1 MLITDVILMASSL
14 AALLLAVRARNLR
27 QAITLAAIGT
37 IAGVTSVVCNSWQAA
52 PATLAALIIM
62 TVAAM
67 PAYAPRWPM
76 RWSRRLLAG
85 VAIVCLV
92 ASVALFYSLPIF
104 SLPAPDGPHAVGT
117 RQFELIDPS
126 RTGVMEDAPGTPR
139 RILVRAWYPA
149 ANVEGLSTR
158 PYLTEQEVDDHAID
172 VFTDFGLPQFVYRHF
187 TQVRTHS
194 YEAAPADVSES
205 LPVVVFS
212 HGYWCWP
219 GQNTALMEKLASH
232 GYLVFSVGHPY
243 DAGTMTFADGTKIP
257 VSPKKKSAQVP
268 TEGMIKY
275 WTGADHDARYAAL
288 RQYQIDFD
296 NHRVMQS
303 FNAWR
308 DDLHFFVDQLTSN
321 RLPEALHELQEAA
334 DDRRIGFAGMSFGGT
349 SSASACHHDTRCQAA
364 VNLDG
369 EEFDWSLYNANVR
382 MPLGVLH
389 ADWVR
394 YPPFG
399 PNSADPTF
407 NLLCGYAYESWS
419 TAGENESVTRARLI
433 GARHLGLTDLPLS
446 ARGPLAARI
455 YGRGDSKQMVEATNA
470 FVVGFFDTHLKKIPP
485 AATAFPKAVLDR
497 YPASLAPHRNT
508 AVREW
513 WTRRS

>member
-1 MLITDVILMASSL
+1 MLITDLILIAASLVALSIL
-14 AALLLAVRARNLR
+14 FRNRRAALV
-27 QAITLAAIGT
+27 TAAIGAL
-37 IAGVTSVVCNSWQAA
+37 AGVISLSTNGWQAA
-52 PATLAALIIM
+52 PAVLASLIIAGIAALP
-62 TVAAM
+62 AASR
-67 PAYAPRWPM
+67 AM
-76 RWSRRLLAG
+76 RWVRGVLVG
-85 VAIVCLV
+85 VAIVGLI
-92 ASVALFYSLPIF
+92 ASAALFYSFPMFTLPT
-104 SLPAPDGPHAVGT
+104 PDGRHAIGT
-117 RQFELIDPS
+117 RQFELIDS
-126 RTGVMEDAPGTPR
+126 ARTGVMEDAPGTPR

-149 ANVEGLSTR
+149 SNVEGLTPR

-187 TQVRTHS
+187 TRVRTHS
-194 YEAAPADVSES
+194 YEDAPVDVSES

-275 WTGADHDARYAAL
+275 WTGENHEARYAAL
-288 RQYQIDFD
+288 HQYQSDFD
-296 NHRVMQS
+296 HHRVMQS

-308 DDLHFFVDQLTSN
+308 DDLRFFVDQLTAD
-321 RLPEALHELQEAA
+321 RLPEAMHELQEVA
-334 DDRRIGFAGMSFGGT
+334 DDQHIGFAGMSFGGT
-349 SSASACHHDTRCQAA
+349 SSASACHHDPRCQAA

-407 NLLCGYAYESWS
+407 NLLCGYAYETWS
-419 TAGENESVTRARLI
+419 TAGENETVIRARLI
-433 GARHLGLTDLPLS
+433 GSRHLGLTDLPLS
-446 ARGPLAARI
+446 ARGPLAKRM
-455 YGRGDSKQMVEATNA
+455 YGSGDSQKMVDATNA
-470 FVVGFFDTHLKKIPP
+470 FVLGFFDAYLKKS
-485 AATAFPKAVLDR
+485 TEEFPKALLDR
-497 YPASLAPHRNT
+497 HPDSLAPHRNI

-513 WTRRS
+513 WSRRN

>member
-1 MLITDVILMASSL
+1 MLITDAILMASCL
-14 AALLLAVRARNLR
+14 AALLRPPR
-27 QAITLAAIGT
+27 QAFMLAAIGT
-37 IAGVTSVVCNSWQAA
+37 IAGVTSIVCNSWQAT
-52 PATLAALIIM
+52 PALLAALIGM
-62 TVAAM
+62 AVAAM
-67 PAYAPRWPM
+67 PAHASRWPM
-76 RWSRRLLAG
+76 RWARRALVG
-85 VAIVCLV
+85 VAIGCLV
-92 ASVALFYSLPIF
+92 ASAALFYSLPIF
-104 SLPAPDGPHAVGT
+104 SLPTPDGPHVVGT

-149 ANVEGLSTR
+149 SNVEGLSTR
-158 PYLTEQEVDDHAID
+158 PYLTGREVDDHAID
-172 VFTDFGLPQFVYRHF
+172 VFSDFGLPQFVYRHF
-187 TQVRTHS
+187 SRVRTHS
-194 YEAAPADVSES
+194 YTDAPADVSAS

-243 DAGTMTFADGTKIP
+243 DGGTMTFADGTKIP
-257 VSPKKKSAQVP
+257 VSPGKKSAQVP
-268 TEGMIKY
+268 TAGMIKY
-275 WTGADHDARYAAL
+275 WTGANHDARYAAL

-296 NHRVMQS
+296 HHRVMQS

-308 DDLHFFVDQLTSN
+308 DDLRFFVDQLTAN
-321 RLPEALHELQEAA
+321 RLPAAAHELQEVA
-334 DDRRIGFAGMSFGGT
+334 DDRRLGFAGMSFGGT
-349 SSASACHHDTRCQAA
+349 SSASACHHDARCKAA

-369 EEFDWSLYNANVR
+369 EEFDWNLYNANVR

-399 PNSADPTF
+399 PNSADPAF
-407 NLLCGYAYESWS
+407 NLLCGYAYETWS
-419 TAGENESVTRARLI
+419 TAGENNGVTRARLI

-446 ARGPLAARI
+446 ARGPLAERL
-455 YGRGDSKQMVEATNA
+455 YGHGDGQQLVAATNA
-470 FVVGFFDTHLKKIPP
+470 FVLSFFDAHLKQVTQP
-485 AATAFPKAVLDR
+485 AFPQAVFDR
-497 YPASLAPHRNT
+497 HPTRLAPHRNS